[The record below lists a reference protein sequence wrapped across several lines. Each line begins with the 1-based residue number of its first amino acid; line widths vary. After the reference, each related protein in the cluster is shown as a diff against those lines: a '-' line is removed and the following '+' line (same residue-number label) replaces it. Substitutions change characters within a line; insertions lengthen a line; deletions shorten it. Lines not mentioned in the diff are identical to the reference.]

1 MIERKLI
8 SSEELEEILE
18 VLVHR
23 YGYDFTGYSRSSL
36 LRRVN
41 RFTNKIAG
49 GSSYDLKYSLLNNES
64 VFHYFLQEVT
74 VNVTELFRDPIYY
87 KTLREKVFP
96 ILATYPVIKIW
107 HAGCS
112 TGEEVYSMCI
122 LLHEAGL
129 LNRTKI
135 YATDINTVNLEKAK
149 KGMMPLRNMKE
160 YTNNYHQSGGKHDF
174 TDYYTARY
182 DHALIKEELR
192 SPIIFSQHNLV
203 SDNVFNEFQLISCRN
218 VMIYFNKQVQNRVL
232 GIFHESLASLGFLTL
247 GLKETL
253 QFSNLKDKFECIHP
267 IAKIYRHKL

>member
-1 MIERKLI
+1 MVERKLI

-49 GSSYDLKYSLLNNES
+49 GSSYDLKYNLLNNES

-218 VMIYFNKQVQNRVL
+218 VMIYFNKQLQNRVL

-267 IAKIYRHKL
+267 TAKIYRHKL

>member
-1 MIERKLI
+1 MVERKLI
-8 SSEELEEILE
+8 CSEELEEILE
-18 VLVHR
+18 VLLHR
-23 YGYDFTGYSRSSL
+23 YGYDFTSYSRSSL

-49 GSSYDLKYSLLNNES
+49 GSGYDLKYSLLNNES

-129 LNRTKI
+129 LNRTRI
-135 YATDINTVNLEKAK
+135 YATDINTLNLEKAK
-149 KGMMPLRNMKE
+149 KGMMPLRKMKE
-160 YTNNYHQSGGKHDF
+160 YTNNYLQSGGKNDF

-203 SDNVFNEFQLISCRN
+203 SDHVFNEFQLISCRN
-218 VMIYFNKQVQNRVL
+218 VIIYFNKQLQNRVL

-253 QFSNLKDKFECIHP
+253 QFSNLKDKFTCIHP
-267 IAKIYRHKL
+267 TAKIYRHKV